1 MERECVRKCPS
12 LFWIGQITISHRRIN
27 HKIKYENGGT
37 SIKDIDSFT
46 KDGVMSGFLFVYLS
60 KIQTF
65 IYSLVAS
72 VVVGLVQF

>member
-1 MERECVRKCPS
+1 MS
-12 LFWIGQITISHRRIN
+12 ITILDWSNDKMKIIISHRRIN

-37 SIKDIDSFT
+37 SIKDIGSFT
-46 KDGVMSGFLFVYLS
+46 KDAVMSGFLFVYLS